1 LLIGEALL
9 SEFAKDTMLPR
20 GLRPEQV
27 IQQGCE
33 QDVRAQLVLDQGLRA
48 QLFNGRTKETDVE
61 TEGLRA
67 QNVKE
72 DSLAAKNGAAQ
83 RAARLAS
90 ETDEVK
96 RARLDADNAR
106 KADQRAA
113 LTKDAKKAKRDAYN
127 AARLASENDEG

>member
-72 DSLAAKNGAAQ
+72 DSLAAKN
-83 RAARLAS
+83 
-90 ETDEVK
+90 E
-96 RARLDADNAR
+96 
-106 KADQRAA
+106 RAA
-113 LTKDAKKAKRDAYN
+113 LTKDAKKAKRDAYK